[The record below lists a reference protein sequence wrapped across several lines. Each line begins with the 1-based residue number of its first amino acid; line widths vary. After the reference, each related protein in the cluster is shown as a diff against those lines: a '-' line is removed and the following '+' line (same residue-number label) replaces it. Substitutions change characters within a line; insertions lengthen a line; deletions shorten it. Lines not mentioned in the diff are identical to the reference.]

1 MGLFR
6 ALFLDQNSWPV
17 RCSDWEMGFM
27 VAMVCRGVRVEVCT
41 LRILLLSMV
50 VESMSENIHH
60 KVINTRNANVE
71 YSLYKVINWLLLMAR
86 SVMLTLPCC
95 LMNLATASSSS

>member
-1 MGLFR
+1 MVRWGEMGLFR

-50 VESMSENIHH
+50 ESMSENM
-60 KVINTRNANVE
+60 VINMQILQE
-71 YSLYKVINWLLLMAR
+71 MQ
-86 SVMLTLPCC
+86 M
-95 LMNLATASSSS
+95 